1 MSEITALYADENGEI
16 FDAPGLS
23 AMGRM
28 GLENVPLAA
37 EDLIPLPEGAD
48 LMFLPERPALG
59 ISPEGEV
66 LPMTG
71 RAVAALL
78 PAGYTRLF
86 LPAFEPAEEAERLPL
101 YGYTAV
107 ALYKDELYAAAIYTE
122 RNSRAIALWSR
133 WEDAPW
139 NGIAARRRISF
150 IVDGKQESHLLLY
163 AMPIVLAAFPCS
175 RQNAAHLPRAALRSG
190 QLRKRWRRS
199 ASIIFPLPRRES

>member
-1 MSEITALYADENGEI
+1 MSEITALYADENGKI

-28 GLENVPLAA
+28 GLENVPLAV

-59 ISPEGEV
+59 ISAEGEV

-78 PAGYTRLF
+78 PAGYTRLL
-86 LPAFEPAEEAERLPL
+86 LPAFEPAEGVARLPL

-107 ALYKDELYAAAIYTE
+107 ALYRDELYVAAIYTDE
-122 RNSRAIALWSR
+122 N
-133 WEDAPW
+133 
-139 NGIAARRRISF
+139 
-150 IVDGKQESHLLLY
+150 
-163 AMPIVLAAFPCS
+163 
-175 RQNAAHLPRAALRSG
+175 
-190 QLRKRWRRS
+190 RKWD
-199 ASIIFPLPRRES
+199 PLHYNTRELKKLV